1 MSSTVRAARCFMS
14 WTKAVWDGGWR
25 GHPCPGAL
33 SDSRETRRSRK
44 GIPARKGDF
53 GVYQHLLDSFG
64 GVPRTHQRDLSLKL
78 AFTAR
83 DSPRKPTRDS
93 CSRVPVQVRVPGT
106 ACCEISLVSFG
117 KIVMVPRGR
126 TVLASD
132 VGLIRRR
139 DEYP

>member
-53 GVYQHLLDSFG
+53 GVYQHFLDSFG
-64 GVPRTHQRDLSLKL
+64 GVPRRCMLTEPHVV
-78 AFTAR
+78 T
-83 DSPRKPTRDS
+83 
-93 CSRVPVQVRVPGT
+93 
-106 ACCEISLVSFG
+106 
-117 KIVMVPRGR
+117 
-126 TVLASD
+126 LASCRL
-132 VGLIRRR
+132 VK
-139 DEYP
+139 